1 MNPKGN
7 GLNEL
12 IAKGLNVGTN
22 FEEDPLIP
30 C

>member
-1 MNPKGN
+1 MNQNGN

-12 IAKGLNVGTN
+12 ISKGLNVGTT

-30 C
+30 S